1 MKTITELLDGSS
13 NMPAS
18 VYDLDSDEFL
28 FEDDF
33 PLLSDL
39 QFVAPEEILEQL
51 AMPNQE
57 TFFEYH

>member
-1 MKTITELLDGSS
+1 MKTITELLNGSS
-13 NMPAS
+13 SMPAS